1 MKLNELINY
10 QEIVLQCHDYPDA
23 DAIAAAFGVYQYLKS
38 CHRKVRMVYSGLRE
52 ISKSNLLLMLQE
64 LAIPLEYV
72 KELNKPELLV
82 TIDCQ
87 YKEGNVT
94 LFDAHNIG
102 IIDHHEDCNYDTPLK
117 EICPAYASC
126 ATVVYAMLLEE
137 GYDLT
142 SDIRLS
148 TALYYGLYMDSN
160 SFSELRHPFDFDL
173 LEDLRVDEGIMYR
186 LKNSNF
192 NLREMET
199 AGAALTRYRYN
210 ESKRYA
216 LVSSEPCDPN
226 IIGLISD
233 LVLQVDCIDCCIVFC
248 PQEDNYKMSVR
259 SCQREIKASD
269 LAIFLTEDIGNGG
282 GHKNKA
288 GGFIRGSKLRAL
300 YGDIPLEEY
309 LTDRMTAYYES
320 FDILDTRKDI
330 LDIKTLKKYQKLS
343 VPTGYVKS
351 TDIEGLQQELLIRT
365 LEGDVT
371 INVAEDIYIM
381 IGINGEIYPI
391 HEETLRKC
399 YRLSEEA
406 FTIHIDYSPKVKNR
420 LTGQSIDFLSYAK
433 TCYPTEHSCI
443 YAKQLTKTTKVFS
456 KWNYDSYMLGNVNDY
471 IACKADDPQ
480 DIYVIK
486 ESVFLKTY
494 KEVT

>member
-1 MKLNELINY
+1 MKLKELLDY
-10 QEIVLQCHDYPDA
+10 KEIVLQCHDYPDA
-23 DAIAAAFGVYQYLKS
+23 DTIAATFGVYQYLTFHK
-38 CHRKVRMVYSGLRE
+38 KKTRMVYSGLKE
-52 ISKSNLLLMLQE
+52 VSKSNLLLMLQE
-64 LAIPLEYV
+64 LNIPLEYI

-94 LFDAHNIG
+94 LFEAHNIG

-117 EICPAYASC
+117 EICSTYASC

-137 GYDLT
+137 NYDFA

-160 SFSELRHPFDFDL
+160 CFSEMRHPFDFDL
-173 LEDLRVDEGIMYR
+173 LEDLRIDEGVLNR
-186 LKNSNF
+186 LKNCNF
-192 NLREMET
+192 SLKEMET

-210 ESKRYA
+210 EFKRYA
-216 LVSSEPCDPN
+216 LVSSDPCDPN

-248 PQEDNYKMSVR
+248 RQEDNYKLSVR

-282 GHKNKA
+282 GHKSKA
-288 GGFIRGSKLRAL
+288 GGFIRGSKLKAL
-300 YGDIPLEEY
+300 YGDISLEEY
-309 LTDRMTAYYES
+309 LTNRITAYFAS
-320 FDILDTRKDI
+320 FDIIDTKKDI
-330 LDIKTLKKYQKLS
+330 LDITSMKKYRKLTL
-343 VPTGYVKS
+343 PTGYIKS
-351 TDIEGLQQELLIRT
+351 TEVEGMQQELLIRT

-371 INVAEDIYIM
+371 IKASDDIYIM

-391 HEETLRKC
+391 QEATLLKC
-399 YRLSEEA
+399 YHLSEDP
-406 FTIHIDYSPKVKNR
+406 FKINIDYSPKVKNR
-420 LTGQSIDFLSYAK
+420 LTGQSIDLLRYAK
-433 TCYPTEHSCI
+433 TCYPTEHSYI
-443 YAKQLTKTTKVFS
+443 YAKQLNKKTKVFS
-456 KWNYDSYMLGNVNDY
+456 KWNYDSYMLGNIRDY
-471 IACKADDPQ
+471 IACKADDPR

-486 ESVFLKTY
+486 ESVFQKTY
-494 KEVT
+494 QEVT